1 MKKIL
6 LVIAVLFSVNSFSQ
20 EIKLKEYSHT
30 DFFKMIASEKDSI
43 FKLKDAFITFTKKD
57 SAFAYE
63 FVNGQIEFTTNDTIV
78 INKKI
83 DLYNVHFEHQ
93 KEEEGQ
99 GLPFLIFN
107 KEVRI
112 YNTTSLFFYNCIFRD
127 NLEMDTSV
135 LGNDQIIQFNK
146 KYPKYGSD
154 IGFYN
159 CTFYK
164 DVKLDIGSIENRS
177 AINFYIFYSKF
188 ISKTKRKKVEFNTNS
203 IQETSID
210 ENIFKGNGYL
220 NINVDN
226 SIFTS
231 IYGNDFGDFR
241 IDLSKESFN
250 DSQVYLVEKNIFNDS
265 FLLHINHF
273 SISNVYRW
281 KQWKGKV
288 LSSAGYDLYLK
299 YLLEQNNELDYED
312 LYKIDT
318 VFDNYK
324 NKYKFELD
332 DSYKFEMQQLGQFY
346 DFYKLQHDSDYANQ
360 VYIEFK
366 DLETKRLAY
375 LYNQNPSFK
384 SFFTVKINQFLKVF
398 SAYGTEPQR
407 AVVFSMYVVL
417 LFALIYLFF
426 PNSWDTNGK
435 KRIMNRYAFFFT
447 YMNKKVGIHEVYLE
461 QQKNELLEFH
471 EFKNLVAQQGKTVP
485 KFFTATALPLYKWAI
500 SGSKLTEAFLSKI
513 DIMKGTWNEL
523 PTKKRW
529 WKSLLLIGAFTITIC
544 YDVLIKILNALML
557 SINTFT
563 TLGFGEIPIKGL
575 PRYLAIIQ
583 GFIGWF
589 MLTLFSVSLISQLL
603 N

>member
-20 EIKLKEYSHT
+20 EMKLKEYSHT

-43 FKLKDAFITFTKKD
+43 FELKDAFITFTKKD

-63 FVNGQIEFTTNDTIV
+63 FINGKIEFTTSDTIV

-93 KEEEGQ
+93 KEESGQ

-127 NLEMDTSV
+127 NLEIDTSI

-146 KYPKYGSD
+146 KYRKYGSD

-177 AINFYIFYSKF
+177 SINFYIFYSKF

-231 IYGNDFGDFR
+231 IYGNDFGDYR

-324 NKYKFELD
+324 NNYKFELE

-384 SFFTVKINQFLKVF
+384 SFFTVKINQFLKIF

-407 AVVFSMYVVL
+407 AVVFSMYVIL

-447 YMNKKVGIHEVYLE
+447 YMNKKAGIHEVYLE

-529 WKSLLLIGAFTITIC
+529 WKSLLLIGAFSITIC